1 MKELLERESKW
12 DVNDLFVLP
21 RLDDIVA
28 GGTVV
33 HSTVKLTSTY
43 YDTID
48 RDLQIHGVTL
58 RRREGSEKSERGWH
72 LKVPN
77 ADGRIEIHAKASE
90 TLPADL
96 ADLLT
101 GIRLGKEL
109 VKLATVFT
117 VRDRYRLTDP
127 RSRQLFAE
135 VTDDH
140 VSATGEGRHTTW
152 REVEVELGPAASTTP
167 RQLVKRLTRAGAKP
181 SRYPSKLARVAPG
194 HPTRRIT
201 SRSGRAFADYVTAQ
215 IDAIFDGDLGLR
227 RRKDVIHD
235 TRVAIRRLRSTL
247 RLFGKLLDPSVVGDM
262 ESELKWFAG
271 VLGDVR
277 DCQVQRRR
285 FAEGLAQLPPELVLG
300 SVAARINSE
309 LLSIE
314 LPARERLDDAL
325 DSPRYLQILLILQR
339 WRAQMP
345 FAMPPTAAALNKY
358 ARRGE
363 RKADRRLAEAIQAD
377 SQGNGDAPLH
387 RARKAA
393 KRARYAAELL
403 APLEGKRARRTI
415 KRYKNIQTVLGD
427 FQDSVVARATLRRLA
442 NEGGT
447 TQGENGFTYGLL
459 HAREDEVARTAR
471 AAVRDVA

>member
-1 MKELLERESKW
+1 
-12 DVNDLFVLP
+12 
-21 RLDDIVA
+21 
-28 GGTVV
+28 
-33 HSTVKLTSTY
+33 
-43 YDTID
+43 
-48 RDLQIHGVTL
+48 
-58 RRREGSEKSERGWH
+58 
-72 LKVPN
+72 
-77 ADGRIEIHAKASE
+77 
-90 TLPADL
+90 
-96 ADLLT
+96 
-101 GIRLGKEL
+101 
-109 VKLATVFT
+109 
-117 VRDRYRLTDP
+117 
-127 RSRQLFAE
+127 
-135 VTDDH
+135 
-140 VSATGEGRHTTW
+140 
-152 REVEVELGPAASTTP
+152 
-167 RQLVKRLTRAGAKP
+167 
-181 SRYPSKLARVAPG
+181 
-194 HPTRRIT
+194 
-201 SRSGRAFADYVTAQ
+201 
-215 IDAIFDGDLGLR
+215 
-227 RRKDVIHD
+227 
-235 TRVAIRRLRSTL
+235 
-247 RLFGKLLDPSVVGDM
+247 
-262 ESELKWFAG
+262 
-271 VLGDVR
+271 
-277 DCQVQRRR
+277 
-285 FAEGLAQLPPELVLG
+285 
-300 SVAARINSE
+300 VAARINSE